1 MTTKIGRRA
10 LLAGVGLLVC
20 AGVGCTPT
28 TSIRKHPQ
36 FADRRAKISSVAVV
50 PPEVEVIRVVFK
62 GDNEP
67 LPEEASRI
75 SARLPDLIAAE
86 LRRRGFTVKDACLDE
101 QHFGTEPDLRFQTT
115 QAQQAFTTASGQMY
129 RTVAMKKPEA
139 ENFQS
144 TLGPGVN
151 PLADH
156 ADVDALIFVK
166 MGGFKKSAGEVAKNV
181 AVTILFAVTGAIV
194 AQPTQGAGMR
204 IALVDGATGDVLWA
218 NVAGTTGDFEGAGL
232 EKMIKG
238 VFKEFPP

>member
-1 MTTKIGRRA
+1 MTTKIPRRA

-20 AGVGCTPT
+20 TGVGCTPT

-36 FADRRAKISSVAVV
+36 FAERRAKISSVAVV
-50 PPEVEVIRVVFK
+50 PPEVEVVRVVFK

-67 LPEEASRI
+67 LPDDAARI

-86 LRRRGFTVKDACLDE
+86 LRQRGFTVKDAGLDE

-115 QAQQAFTTASGQMY
+115 QAQQAFTTASAQMY
-129 RTVAMKKPEA
+129 RTVAMKKPDA

-156 ADVDALIFVK
+156 ANVDALVFAR
-166 MGGFKKSAGEVAKNV
+166 MGGFKKSGGEVAKDV
-181 AVTILFAVTGAIV
+181 AITILFAVTGAIV
-194 AQPTQGAGMR
+194 TQTTQGAGMR
-204 IALVDGATGDVLWA
+204 MALVDGGTGDVLWA
-218 NVAGTTGDFEGAGL
+218 NVAGTSGDFEDVGL
-232 EKMIKG
+232 EKMIKE

>member
-1 MTTKIGRRA
+1 MTKVAQRA
-10 LLAGVGLLVC
+10 LLAAAVGLLVC
-20 AGVGCTPT
+20 TGVGCTPT

-50 PPEVEVIRVVFK
+50 PPEVEVVRVVFK

-67 LPEEASRI
+67 LPEEAARI

-86 LRRRGFTVKDACLDE
+86 LRRRGFTVTDACLDE

-115 QAQQAFTTASGQMY
+115 QAQQAFATAGAQMY
-129 RTVAMKKPEA
+129 RTVLMKKPDA
-139 ENFQS
+139 ENYQS

-156 ADVDALIFVK
+156 ANVDALIFVEV
-166 MGGFKKSAGEVAKNV
+166 GGFKKSGGEVAKDV
-181 AVTILFAVTGAIV
+181 IMTILFLAIGAYVT
-194 AQPTQGAGMR
+194 QPTQGAGMR

-218 NVAGTTGDFEGAGL
+218 NVGGTTGDFEGAGL
-232 EKMIKG
+232 DKMIKE